1 MMKLL
6 KTTTREPVPAGV
18 FPARCYKIIHFG
30 TVPDVYMGEEKMT
43 NKLRIDWELPTE
55 TKVFDPEK
63 GEQPQSISKDYTA
76 SFNEKSNLYK
86 DLCSWLGD
94 LSKLDEFELNQILGK
109 ECMVNIQHKISGAG
123 NTYAY
128 VASIMPIPKGMS
140 CPEPVNPQFIWDYE
154 EHFDDSIL
162 ANMHEYFQDKIKSSL
177 EYKAKM
183 DPIDMDQSPMPTAND
198 DPGAVYDDDG
208 KRMF

>member
-1 MMKLL
+1 MKIK
-6 KTTTREPVPAGV
+6 KTVTREPVPAGV
-18 FPARCYKIIHFG
+18 FTARCYKIQHFG
-30 TVPDVYMGEEKMT
+30 TVPDVYMGEHKLT

-86 DLCSWLGD
+86 DLTSWLGD
-94 LSKLDEFELNQILGK
+94 LSQHDEFDLNQILGN
-109 ECMVNIQHKISGAG
+109 ECMVNIQHKVSGAG

-128 VASIMPIPKGMS
+128 VASVTPMPKGVQ
-140 CPEPVNPQFIWDYE
+140 CLPPVNPQFVWDYE
-154 EHFDDSIL
+154 EHFDLGVLSNL
-162 ANMHEYFQDKIKSSL
+162 HEYFQNLIKSSL

-183 DPIDMDQSPMPTAND
+183 EPVDTQEAPIPTLD
-198 DPGAVYDDDG
+198 DAPPLP
-208 KRMF
+208 

>member
-1 MMKLL
+1 MKI
-6 KTTTREPVPAGV
+6 TRTVTREPVPAGV
-18 FPARCYKIIHFG
+18 FVARCYKIIHFG
-30 TVPDVYMGEEKMT
+30 TSYDNRMEKMI

-86 DLCSWLGD
+86 DLTSWLGD
-94 LSKLDEFELNQILGK
+94 LSKHDEFELDQILGN

-128 VASIMPIPKGMS
+128 VASITPMPKGVQ
-140 CPEPVNPQFIWDYE
+140 CPPPVNPQFVWDYE
-154 EHFDDSIL
+154 NHFDDGVL
-162 ANMHEYFQDKIKSSL
+162 ANMHEFFREKIMSSL
-177 EYKAKM
+177 EYKAKL
-183 DPIDMDQSPMPTAND
+183 DPQDIPDAPMPKAEDEQQLLDNFD
-198 DPGAVYDDDG
+198 LQ
-208 KRMF
+208 